1 MKRNL
6 KLNWLLLFSAFL
18 IFAGYIFFRFVLADK
33 ENTFSDH
40 TSYAAIGNKET
51 CLNCHSEMTG
61 FSPYHDPKKI
71 GCVSCHL
78 GNAESDDKEISHQ
91 HMVLIPGNLNDV
103 EHTCGKCHV
112 KEMEKVNV
120 SLMTTNSGI
129 VAVDKFIFGESESPD
144 LTYHIKDLQFSGAD
158 KHLRDLCA
166 NCHLGAQKSEFGKID
181 QLSRGGG
188 CIACHLNYSEK
199 GEQAL
204 TLYLRDSTKLPK
216 VHPSVDIKITNEHC
230 YGCHSRSSRISTNY
244 EGWHE
249 TLLEDLPN
257 IPSQNFKKNQ
267 DGRIYTYKGED
278 VHHKGGM
285 LCIDCHTSHEVMGD
299 GKTYIHEEN
308 AVRISCSDCHF
319 KEEPE
324 TISYEEL
331 DAESYLVWLH
341 REYSHKDRKMLKK
354 RNGGEPLI
362 NTYLDDESNG
372 FLIGKESGKLFPLK
386 KQPAVCANDPAHQN
400 MSCST
405 CHAQWAPKCIGCHN
419 TFDPNDPM
427 GYDLLDKKFVKGQWI
442 EHVFE
447 FETELPALGVR
458 KTPNERKIE
467 PAIPGMIMTIDHQ
480 SFDGSKE
487 NTFHRLYAPNSPHTT
502 SSTSRSCISC
512 HGNPVALGYGKGKLT
527 YEIQKG
533 QGKWNFEPIY
543 AFNEEDGLPEDAW
556 IPFLKDAPAK
566 TFSTRTDFKP
576 FSVEEQKRILTVG
589 ACLQCHQPES
599 KEINDLLQNGIQKSL
614 KKLDERCILP
624 FKFQQ

>member
-6 KLNWLLLFSAFL
+6 KFNFLLLFSAFL
-18 IFAGYIFFRFVLADK
+18 VLAGYIFFHFVLADN
-33 ENTFSDH
+33 EITSSDL
-40 TSYAAIGNKET
+40 SEYSKIANKEK

-61 FSPYHDPKKI
+61 FSQYHDPKKI

-78 GNAESDDKEISHQ
+78 GNAESDDKEISH
-91 HMVLIPGNLNDV
+91 HNMVLIPGNLKDV
-103 EHTCGKCHV
+103 ENTCGKCHA
-112 KEMEKVNV
+112 KEMEKVNL

-129 VAVDKFIFGESESPD
+129 IAVDKFIFGEAENPD

-166 NCHLGAQKSEFGKID
+166 NCHLGAQKAELGKID
-181 QLSRGGG
+181 QMSRGGG

-199 GEQAL
+199 GEQELA
-204 TLYLRDSTKLPK
+204 LYLKDSTKLPK

-249 TLLEDLPN
+249 TLLEDLPK
-257 IPSQNFKKNQ
+257 IDSHNFKKNQ
-267 DGRIYTYKGED
+267 DGRIYSFQGED

-299 GKTYIHEEN
+299 GKTYLHEEN
-308 AVRISCSDCHF
+308 AVKITCSDCHF
-319 KEEPE
+319 KEEPR
-324 TISYEEL
+324 TVSYEEL
-331 DAESYLVWLH
+331 DTESYLVWLH
-341 REYSHKDRKMLKK
+341 RGYDHQDKKMLRKK
-354 RNGGEPLI
+354 KGGEPLI
-362 NTYLDDESNG
+362 HTYLDNQNNG
-372 FLIGKESGKLFPLK
+372 FLIGKESGKIFPLK
-386 KQPAVCANDPAHQN
+386 KQPAICANDPSHEN

-419 TFDPNDPM
+419 SFDPNDPM
-427 GYDLLDKKFVKGQWI
+427 GYDLLDKKFIKGQWI

-458 KTPNERKIE
+458 RTPDERKIE

-487 NTFHRLYAPNSPHTT
+487 NTFHRLYASNSPHTT

-512 HGNPVALGYGKGKLT
+512 HVNPVALGYGKGKLT
-527 YEIQKG
+527 YEIQNG
-533 QGKWNFEPIY
+533 QGKWNFDPIY
-543 AFNEEDGLPEDAW
+543 ELNKEDGLPEDAW
-556 IPFLKDAPAK
+556 IPFLKDSSAK
-566 TFSTRTDFKP
+566 ILSTRTDFKP
-576 FSVEEQKRILTVG
+576 FSVEEQKIILTVG
-589 ACLQCHQPES
+589 ACLQCHQPQT
-599 KEINDLLQNGIQKSL
+599 KEIKDLLQNGIKKSL
-614 KKLDERCILP
+614 SNLDEKCILP
-624 FKFQQ
+624 FKL